1 MDKHSHA
8 KLLILFTTIALGKC
22 ELSNQNFENTL
33 VNSTQA
39 RHHQPASLNK
49 HLSDIK
55 NSESHPAKYSSDME
69 EFENVLF
76 EYVDDV
82 LNRKKIDIMPGV
94 YVEKKDGNKTNE
106 NIGKRSFDENLI
118 STVKEFVDSHAL
130 RIDLARATSGT
141 GRLFFFK
148 GKFESIYLKC
158 RSFGLSS
165 DQQA

>member
-1 MDKHSHA
+1 MDKPSHA
-8 KLLILFTTIALGKC
+8 KLLLLFAVAVSLGNC
-22 ELSNQNFENTL
+22 ELLKSNFENTL
-33 VNSTQA
+33 VNSTEA
-39 RHHQPASLNK
+39 RHHQPTSLNK
-49 HLSDIK
+49 HSSDIK

-82 LNRKKIDIMPGV
+82 LNRKKINVMPGV
-94 YVEKKDGNKTNE
+94 YVEKKDGNGTNPSLRR
-106 NIGKRSFDENLI
+106 RSLDENLI

-148 GKFESIYLKC
+148 GKLTFI
-158 RSFGLSS
+158 
-165 DQQA
+165 

>member
-1 MDKHSHA
+1 
-8 KLLILFTTIALGKC
+8 
-22 ELSNQNFENTL
+22 
-33 VNSTQA
+33 
-39 RHHQPASLNK
+39 
-49 HLSDIK
+49 
-55 NSESHPAKYSSDME
+55 ME
-69 EFENVLF
+69 EFKNVLF

-94 YVEKKDGNKTNE
+94 YVEKKDGNKTSE

>member
-1 MDKHSHA
+1 MDKPSHA
-8 KLLILFTTIALGKC
+8 KLLLLFAVAVSLGKC
-22 ELSNQNFENTL
+22 ELLKPNFENTL
-33 VNSTQA
+33 VNSTEA
-39 RHHQPASLNK
+39 RHHQPTSLNK
-49 HLSDIK
+49 HSSDIK

-82 LNRKKIDIMPGV
+82 LNRKKINVMPGV
-94 YVEKKDGNKTNE
+94 YVEKKDGNGTNPSLRR
-106 NIGKRSFDENLI
+106 RSLDENLI

-148 GKFESIYLKC
+148 GKLIFI
-158 RSFGLSS
+158 
-165 DQQA
+165 